1 MGKKKSF
8 TTSALA
14 SLTGQSTSVAQPTP
28 VVEESETTKTKI
40 ETVEPQESKPKTSDT
55 KAAVSTPAKKAPAK
69 RFPKKKKPTGLQ
81 DPNKRSVKKSHTPV
95 TLYLNA
101 TNLEKLKEHA
111 EQEEQKISW
120 LIDEMIY
127 DYLSDVIE

>member
-14 SLTGQSTSVAQPTP
+14 SLTGQSPAIDKVAPEEPMKEISEP
-28 VVEESETTKTKI
+28 VVAKPTVDPVKEVAASKPGVNKQTKAKKTK
-40 ETVEPQESKPKTSDT
+40 KP
-55 KAAVSTPAKKAPAK
+55 
-69 RFPKKKKPTGLQ
+69 GLQ
-81 DPNKRSVKKSHTPV
+81 DPNKRSIKKSHTPV

-101 TNLEKLKEHA
+101 TNLDRLKQHA
-111 EQEEQKISW
+111 EAEEQKISW

-127 DYLSDVIE
+127 EYLSDKL